1 MSTLKPLKRR
11 DIINTQHILLN
22 PNLPNQQGD
31 VIYTPT
37 QPFSNV
43 TVNLPYQ
50 IQIPTSGSTTIRL
63 QKCFFN
69 QAEMTPSTSHFMYVY
84 IKNLPLMSQIN
95 NINFDGSSLIAT
107 VPVLN
112 TGQQYYLESVD
123 SSIEQQL
130 FDNNDIGYLD
140 IDIRNEKG
148 EVLSFTADNA
158 PIMQFIIET
167 SFDDQ
172 SDGGGQLL
180 VSQIYS

>member
-1 MSTLKPLKRR
+1 MPFTRPGESIPKKVERSQFKVLTPRKKKVVAFKSIETTPPKRVVKTPER
-11 DIINTQHILLN
+11 VDLN
-22 PNLPNQQGD
+22 RTMFFSPSDFESPPQRIVQDNNVKMYNGD

-50 IQIPTSGSTTIRL
+50 IQIPTSG
-63 QKCFFN
+63 
-69 QAEMTPSTSHFMYVY
+69 
-84 IKNLPLMSQIN
+84 
-95 NINFDGSSLIAT
+95 
-107 VPVLN
+107 
-112 TGQQYYLESVD
+112 QQYYLESVD
-123 SSIEQQL
+123 SSIEQQI

-148 EVLSFTADNA
+148 EILSFTADNA
-158 PIMQFIIET
+158 PTLQFIIET

-180 VSQIYS
+180 